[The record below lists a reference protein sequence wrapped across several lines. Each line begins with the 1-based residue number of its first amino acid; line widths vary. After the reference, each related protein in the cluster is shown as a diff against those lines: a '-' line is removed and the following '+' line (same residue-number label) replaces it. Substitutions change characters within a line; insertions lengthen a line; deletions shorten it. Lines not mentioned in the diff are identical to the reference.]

1 MVAFGARSAP
11 DAYRHC
17 EEVVR
22 RSDSSFASAFW
33 LLPGDQRRAI
43 HAIYAFCRLADDIA
57 DDPALQG
64 DRRKLLARWRCEL
77 EAAYRGKAEHP
88 VGIALGDTVH
98 RFALPEALFAE
109 LLDGVEFDLS
119 GAEIETFDE
128 LAGYCHQVASTVGLM
143 LVRVIGRASPEAL
156 DYADQMG
163 IAVQLTNILR
173 DIGDDAKAG
182 RIYLPSED
190 LARFGVDPSDLR
202 RAVLGDE
209 LRLLLGFYAE
219 RARIYYD
226 RAERALPAAERRG
239 LLPAEAMGRIYRTLL
254 DTLQHEGFPCLER
267 RVRLSK
273 GRRFAIAAQ
282 VWLEGRG
289 LVPEALRA
297 VRWPA

>member
-119 GAEIETFDE
+119 GAEIEFGGRRSFPGNGYLET
-128 LAGYCHQVASTVGLM
+128 LANLGQVAAETLN
-143 LVRVIGRASPEAL
+143 
-156 DYADQMG
+156 
-163 IAVQLTNILR
+163 QLGTEEISIN
-173 DIGDDAKAG
+173 
-182 RIYLPSED
+182 
-190 LARFGVDPSDLR
+190 
-202 RAVLGDE
+202 
-209 LRLLLGFYAE
+209 GF
-219 RARIYYD
+219 
-226 RAERALPAAERRG
+226 LPAAG
-239 LLPAEAMGRIYRTLL
+239 DL
-254 DTLQHEGFPCLER
+254 
-267 RVRLSK
+267 
-273 GRRFAIAAQ
+273 
-282 VWLEGRG
+282 
-289 LVPEALRA
+289 
-297 VRWPA
+297 